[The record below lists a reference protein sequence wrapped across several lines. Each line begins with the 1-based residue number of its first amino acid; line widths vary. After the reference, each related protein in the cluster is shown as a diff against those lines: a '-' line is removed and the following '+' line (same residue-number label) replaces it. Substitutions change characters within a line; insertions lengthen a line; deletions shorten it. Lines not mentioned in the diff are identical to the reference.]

1 MPACFAGSPNK
12 ARASVM
18 DTRYLSLDE
27 AMAIHAHQIARY
39 GGTPGIRDRTLLESA
54 LAMPKATFGAEL
66 LHPSLSEQ
74 AAAYVFHLVKNHP
87 FLDGNKRV
95 GLACGLAF
103 LRLNGLRLVAGEDE
117 LVDLVLGIATGS
129 VSKAE
134 ASVFLAEHV

>member
-1 MPACFAGSPNK
+1 
-12 ARASVM
+12 M

-66 LHPSLSEQ
+66 LHPTLSEQ

-95 GLACGLAF
+95 GLACGRTMMGTDVRCVSGVLLSTQGCRA
-103 LRLNGLRLVAGEDE
+103 LR
-117 LVDLVLGIATGS
+117 AT
-129 VSKAE
+129 A
-134 ASVFLAEHV
+134 